1 LPSTLH
7 KSPTSEPVYDIYNVE
22 LGGKAANGCCSASLL
37 NCELRRESLP
47 PTYTIVIP
55 AYNESARLGA
65 TLEKVLG
72 YVHAQGWDCEVI
84 VVNDGSRDNTADIV
98 RSLAAKDP
106 ILRLVENPGNRGKG
120 YSVRNGMLHS
130 AGQIVLFSDAD
141 LSSPIEEAPK
151 LLAALED
158 GADIAIG
165 SRWLRA
171 ETQTQR
177 QPLHRQLFGRIFNL
191 MLRATLGLQFA
202 DTQCGFKAFK
212 RPAVQAIFPQQK
224 IERWGF
230 DPEIL
235 FLARKLGFKTKE
247 VPVAWG
253 HSGGARI
260 NPVIDGAKMFQEM
273 LRIRWYSLTGKYD
286 TGAPIPPA
294 ASTGGEVPSGHS
306 KATQRNSVP

>member
-1 LPSTLH
+1 L
-7 KSPTSEPVYDIYNVE
+7 E
-22 LGGKAANGCCSASLL
+22 
-37 NCELRRESLP
+37 
-47 PTYTIVIP
+47 PTYSIVIP

-65 TLEKVLG
+65 TLEKVLT
-72 YVHAQGWDCEVI
+72 YVHARGWDAEVI
-84 VVNDGSRDNTADIV
+84 VVNDGSRDNTAEIARGFAERD
-98 RSLAAKDP
+98 AA
-106 ILRLVENPGNRGKG
+106 LRLVENPGNRGKG
-120 YSVRNGMLHS
+120 YSVRNGMLS
-130 AGQIVLFSDAD
+130 ARGRIVLFTDAD

-151 LLAALED
+151 LFEALEQ

-191 MLRATLGLQFA
+191 ILRITLGLQFA

-212 RPAVQAIFPQQK
+212 QSAVQAIFPLQK

-235 FLARKLGFKTKE
+235 FLARKLKFKVTE

-253 HSGGARI
+253 HDGRTRI
-260 NPVIDGAKMFQEM
+260 NPLIDGSRMVMEM
-273 LRIRWYSLTGKYD
+273 LRIRWYDLTGKYD
-286 TGAPIPPA
+286 GAPAPTTKPLR
-294 ASTGGEVPSGHS
+294 GRGPQG
-306 KATQRNSVP
+306 

>member
-1 LPSTLH
+1 
-7 KSPTSEPVYDIYNVE
+7 
-22 LGGKAANGCCSASLL
+22 
-37 NCELRRESLP
+37 LP

-65 TLEKVLG
+65 TLERVLA
-72 YVHAQGWDCEVI
+72 YVHAQHWDAEVI
-84 VVNDGSRDNTADIV
+84 VVNDGSSDNTADIV
-98 RSLAAKDP
+98 LSFAAKDP
-106 ILRLVENPGNRGKG
+106 TLRLLENPGNRGKG

-130 AGQIVLFSDAD
+130 AGRIVLFSDAD

-151 LLAALED
+151 LFAALD
-158 GADIAIG
+158 AGADIAIG

-191 MLRATLGLQFA
+191 LLRAMLGLHFA

-212 RPAVQAIFPQQK
+212 RPAVEAVFPLQK

-235 FLARKLGFKTKE
+235 FLARKLGFKVKE

-253 HSGGARI
+253 HVGDARI
-260 NPVIDGAKMFQEM
+260 NPVVDGAKMFQEM

-286 TGAPIPPA
+286 TVAPQHEAGAPFPA
-294 ASTGGEVPSGHS
+294 GVARSGEGAERQNAHPNTE
-306 KATQRNSVP
+306 KAGSRSR